1 MEIEKVIKQT
11 RFKDSFHKAI
21 VNLIYTSNYFRDA
34 HLNLFKEYDIQ
45 GQHYNIM
52 RILRGKHPQPV
63 SPGYI
68 KEVMIDKGR
77 DLTRLIDKLERL
89 QWVERGV
96 CPENKRKVN
105 IKLTDNGL
113 ETIDVIT
120 GKLSAVDDKLRTLD
134 EKEYELLSSLLDR
147 MRG

>member
-1 MEIEKVIKQT
+1 MEIEKLIKQT
-11 RFKDSFHKAI
+11 RFKYSFHKAI
-21 VNLIYTSNYFRDA
+21 VNLIYTSNFFRDA
-34 HLNLFKEYDIQ
+34 HLELFKKYDIQ

-89 QWVERGV
+89 QWVERSI

-105 IKLTDNGL
+105 VKLTDHGL
-113 ETIDVIT
+113 DFIDRIT
-120 GKLSAVDDKLRTLD
+120 DELSVVDSKLRALD
-134 EKEYELLSSLLDR
+134 EKEYELLSNLLDR

>member
-1 MEIEKVIKQT
+1 MEIEKLIKQT

-21 VNLIYTSNYFRDA
+21 VNLIYTANFFRDA
-34 HLNLFKEYDIQ
+34 HLELFKKYDIQ

-89 QWVERGV
+89 QWVERSI

-105 IKLTDNGL
+105 VKLTDHGL
-113 ETIDVIT
+113 DFIDRIT
-120 GKLSAVDDKLRTLD
+120 DELSVVDSKLRALD
-134 EKEYELLSSLLDR
+134 EKEYELLSNLLDR

>member
-1 MEIEKVIKQT
+1 MEIEKLIKQT

-21 VNLIYTSNYFRDA
+21 VNLIYTSNFFRDA
-34 HLNLFKEYDIQ
+34 HLELFKKYDIQ

-89 QWVERGV
+89 QWVERSI

-105 IKLTDNGL
+105 VKLTDHGL
-113 ETIDVIT
+113 DFIDRIT
-120 GKLSAVDDKLRTLD
+120 DELSVVDSKLRALD
-134 EKEYELLSSLLDR
+134 EKEYELLSNLLDR